1 MIPCA
6 SYRVVASLEKLKGVA
21 KQVSL
26 GQRIKEKRQTLK
38 ITQQE
43 LAQSLGITP
52 QHISAIEQGKWA
64 PSLAIVAKLAE
75 ELGVTTDYLLSGKE
89 GIITDTI
96 PAIKADKSL
105 NLKAKKLLIGLVEE
119 LRETATSEGD

>member
-1 MIPCA
+1 M
-6 SYRVVASLEKLKGVA
+6 
-21 KQVSL
+21 SL

-96 PAIKADKSL
+96 PAIKADKRL
-105 NLKAKKLLIGLVEE
+105 NLKVKRALIALVEE
-119 LRETATSEGD
+119 YSRPAEDLRETATSEGD